1 MTIKPIVVR
10 VEDLVPNP
18 WNPNRMDGEMF
29 RKELASIKQFGFV
42 NPIIARR
49 FGRQVQI
56 IDGEHRWRAAKELGM
71 TEVPVTLI
79 DGLSDADAKQLT
91 IVLNETRGRADADLL
106 GALLKD
112 LLAEG
117 VPKADLLDVLP
128 FGPSQFDKL
137 TGLTDFDW
145 SALETHRDET
155 TAWVERTY
163 RLPRDAAAVIDDAL
177 AAAKGEGDLEDWQGL
192 ELIAA
197 DFLASTGIN
206 DISASTTATPRKE
219 RTARA

>member
-1 MTIKPIVVR
+1 MTITPVTSR
-10 VEDLVPNP
+10 VGDLVPNP
-18 WNPNRMDGEMF
+18 WNPNRMDSEMF

-42 NPIIARR
+42 NPIIART
-49 FGRQVQI
+49 FGEHLQI
-56 IDGEHRWRAAKELGM
+56 IDGEHRWRAAKEIGM
-71 TEVPVTLI
+71 TEVPVTLV

-112 LLAEG
+112 LLSEG
-117 VPKADLLDVLP
+117 VPKADLLDVMP

-155 TAWVERTY
+155 TSWVERTY

-177 AAAKGEGDLEDWQGL
+177 AAAKGEGELEDWQGL

-197 DFLASTGIN
+197 DFLASMPPVG
-206 DISASTTATPRKE
+206 ASTSATPKKE